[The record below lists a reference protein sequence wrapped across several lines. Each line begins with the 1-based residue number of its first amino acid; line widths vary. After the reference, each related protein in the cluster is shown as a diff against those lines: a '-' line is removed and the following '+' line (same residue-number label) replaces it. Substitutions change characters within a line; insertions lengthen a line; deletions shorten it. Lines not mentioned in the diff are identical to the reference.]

1 METRAAVS
9 ERASIDVN
17 GVLAGLERDP
27 PISEDA
33 LATLIEH
40 VERTYVTSLPDDY
53 IDFLQTANGADGHLA
68 NGIPIALW
76 SAELLPEANL
86 LEGSPWLPGCLLIG
100 SDTGDTV
107 YGIDMR
113 LDAPAERYLES
124 EDVGLD
130 WDYIFWRGRTFSS
143 LLGHLS
149 APLSSKPSKRG
160 LRNVLRGAFK
170 RS

>member
-1 METRAAVS
+1 MSDPAGM
-9 ERASIDVN
+9 DVN
-17 GVLAGLERDP
+17 GMLAGLERDP

-33 LATLIEH
+33 LAALSEH
-40 VERTYVTSLPDDY
+40 VDRTYARPLPGDY
-53 IDFLQTANGADGHLA
+53 IDFLRIANGADGQLA

-76 SAELLPEANL
+76 SAEVLPEANL
-86 LEGSPWLPGCLLIG
+86 LDGSPWLPGCLVIG

-113 LDAPAERYLES
+113 ADAPAERYLES

-130 WDYIFWRGRTFSS
+130 WDYIFWRGSTFAS
-143 LLGHLS
+143 LLAHVS
-149 APLSSKPSKRG
+149 APLSPQPSKRG
-160 LRNVLRGAFK
+160 LRNALRGAFR

>member
-1 METRAAVS
+1 MEARAAVS

-33 LATLIEH
+33 LATLKEH

-53 IDFLQTANGADGHLA
+53 IDFLQTADGADGHLP

-76 SAELLPEANL
+76 SAEVLPEANML
-86 LEGSPWLPGCLLIG
+86 DGAPWLSGCLVIG

-113 LDAPAERYLES
+113 ADAPAERYLES

-130 WDYIFWRGRTFSS
+130 WDYIFWRGSTFAS
-143 LLGHLS
+143 LLAHVS
-149 APLSSKPSKRG
+149 APLAPQPPKGG
-160 LRNVLRGAFK
+160 LRNALRGTFR

>member
-1 METRAAVS
+1 VS
-9 ERASIDVN
+9 EAADVDVN

-33 LATLIEH
+33 LAALIEH
-40 VERTYVTSLPDDY
+40 VDRTYANSLPDDY
-53 IDFLQTANGADGHLA
+53 VDFLRTANGADGQLA

-76 SAELLPEANL
+76 SAEVLPEANL
-86 LEGSPWLPGCLLIG
+86 LDGSPWLPGCLVIG

-113 LDAPAERYLES
+113 ADAPAERYLES

-130 WDYIFWRGRTFSS
+130 WDYVFWRRSTFAS
-143 LLGHLS
+143 LLAHVS
-149 APLSSKPSKRG
+149 APLSPKPSRRG
-160 LRNVLRGAFK
+160 LRGVLKGAFK
-170 RS
+170 RG